1 MDEKQ
6 TNLFEVENGKNV
18 PISTTDEEIDIEGL
32 KSRIIASYQ
41 MYENTLRQVE
51 PRMKQARLKDG
62 TPRYTQKEIDERTKL
77 IREAQ
82 SRLLEEYAQNG
93 GNVDDIIKGTRVSS
107 SRGSDGIEG
116 FIFEQNKTDKNI
128 VNMEYNESVG
138 IFDAKDKQDE
148 IERIIAENDSTGTRT
163 RIESKID
170 VIPQKNDNAPKALF
184 DVIPLPSKG
193 EGYADKKSTLPV
205 AYLTAYDENMIASPN
220 LYHGKKILDML
231 VEQKVLNHSFNTLDL
246 LEGDRDAVILFLR
259 ASGYGNEYPITV
271 TDDRTGIPFET
282 TVDLSKLS
290 YKDFS
295 LKGDSNGWF
304 EYTLPVSGNVVK
316 FRFPTHR
323 DIMTLEKLEN
333 TENKGEMRAR
343 ILEYTKMLSS
353 FLENDSDSAKDVKSR
368 AAIAL
373 QSLTAWG
380 EGIKPTPDE
389 FGHAITNRLALL
401 IMSVDDI
408 TDKKYIYDF
417 VKKMNVKDS
426 ASLRKYMTKNEPGID
441 YNITVERPES
451 LGGGSMSVFL
461 QFDEFIFLDIPE

>member
-1 MDEKQ
+1 MDENQ
-6 TNLFEVENGKNV
+6 MNLFETEKGANLQQNMTE
-18 PISTTDEEIDIEGL
+18 PEIDWESL
-32 KSRIIASYQ
+32 KGRIISSYQ
-41 MYENTLRQVE
+41 MYEKTIQQVE
-51 PRMKQARLKDG
+51 PRMRNAKLKDG
-62 TPRYTQKEIDERTKL
+62 TPRYTKKEIDSRISL

-82 SRLLEEYAQNG
+82 NRLLDEYAQNG
-93 GNVDDIIKGTRVSS
+93 GNVDEIINAADVTITKKG
-107 SRGSDGIEG
+107 GGIED
-116 FIFEQNKTDKNI
+116 FIFEQNKTDDKPMNT
-128 VNMEYNESVG
+128 VSNEKIG
-138 IFDAKDKQDE
+138 IFDAKDKKDE
-148 IERIIAENDSTGTRT
+148 IERIIAENDTTGTRT

-170 VIPQKNDNAPKALF
+170 VIPPKNDNAPKALF

-220 LYHGKKILDML
+220 LYQGKKILDML

-271 TDDRTGIPFET
+271 TDDRTGIPFDT

-295 LKGDSNGWF
+295 LKGDANGWF
-304 EYTLPVSGNVVK
+304 EYKLPVSGHVVK

-343 ILEYTKMLSS
+343 ILEYVKMLKN
-353 FLENDSDSAKDVKSR
+353 FLDNDADSAKEVKSR
-368 AAIAL
+368 AAIAID
-373 QSLTAWG
+373 SLSAWG
-380 EGIKPTPDE
+380 EGITPTPDE

-417 VKKMNVKDS
+417 VKKMNVRDS
-426 ASLRKYMTKNEPGID
+426 ASLRRYMTKNEPGID

-451 LGGGSMSVFL
+451 LGGGSMTVFL